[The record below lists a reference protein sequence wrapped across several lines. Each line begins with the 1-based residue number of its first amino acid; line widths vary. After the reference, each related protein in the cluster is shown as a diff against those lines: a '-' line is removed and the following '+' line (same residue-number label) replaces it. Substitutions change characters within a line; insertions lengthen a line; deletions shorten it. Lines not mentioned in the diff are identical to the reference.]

1 MADYFASDQE
11 TENKQAG
18 DVFIQQKGNET
29 TPKGAFRVKKQVKIF
44 TPLKVVF
51 LSLIIN
57 IGLVQVH
64 FGQFWPP
71 WTIGGV
77 WGGSGGIWGGLQT
90 PKMTLLLGGHFRPWN
105 ALFWVITTCLTMFL
119 RFWVKIGPSGPK
131 KGRFWPKQGIQKSAF
146 FSKTSVQI
154 WLISHVRDIFG
165 SIMN

>member
-1 MADYFASDQE
+1 MRQD
-11 TENKQAG
+11 K
-18 DVFIQQKGNET
+18 I
-29 TPKGAFRVKKQVKIF
+29 KKKNIWGIPSEKIGQNIH
-44 TPLKVVF
+44 PLESLF

-131 KGRFWPKQGIQKSAF
+131 KGRFWPK
-146 FSKTSVQI
+146 
-154 WLISHVRDIFG
+154 
-165 SIMN
+165 

>member
-1 MADYFASDQE
+1 MNFGGENFPFWILYYVIWHRRKGSNNAICDYTALYIWYQLWPQR
-11 TENKQAG
+11 N
-18 DVFIQQKGNET
+18 
-29 TPKGAFRVKKQVKIF
+29 PKNHCWGIPSEKIGQNIH
-44 TPLKVVF
+44 PLESRF

-131 KGRFWPKQGIQKSAF
+131 KGRFWPK
-146 FSKTSVQI
+146 
-154 WLISHVRDIFG
+154 
-165 SIMN
+165 